1 MFKSALDCFFK
12 KKEDKQENEKEL
24 KNVDL
29 YELNDNSFVDLYN
42 NYKKQLN
49 ELKDLE
55 TNFKQNPEHSV
66 LEIIDRIN
74 KKFEPI
80 MFIIKEQRLGSLEIP
95 INISGEGDYLFC
107 VNERTVF
114 VCRNLPVFYLHDRYK
129 DKIEMGFYFWTNI
142 YNNIDNYIKKFIE
155 ILDSHFKRLGEENE
169 KDIAQLSEYLEKT
182 KDN

>member
-66 LEIIDRIN
+66 LKIIDRIN
-74 KKFEPI
+74 KKFAPI
-80 MFIIKEQRLGSLEIP
+80 MFIIKEQGFGSLEIP
-95 INISGEGDYLFC
+95 INVSGECDYLLC

-129 DKIEMGFYFWTNI
+129 DKIEMGYYFWTNI
-142 YNNIDNYIKKFIE
+142 YNNIDNYIEQLK
-155 ILDSHFKRLGEENE
+155 KRLDLYFKKLMEENG
-169 KDIAQLSEYLEKT
+169 KDITQLSEYLEKT